1 MKKDLQSIELLF
13 GATSNFLPYAV
24 VTALSVIENAEGR
37 PVNIYFLYADIVT
50 PISDEYRNNIFEIT
64 KTFFKDLNVRIYFY
78 DVSDK
83 LYLLEG
89 QNIGMWGKEV
99 SLTHYFYLLAPLFLP
114 KKVEKVIYL
123 DTDMIVN
130 CNISDAFNIDME
142 NFLIAM
148 GAPRGYEEMGDD
160 VSNSGFVMLNLKQ
173 WRKENTLSTILEFGR
188 NLPRGRFCDQFLL
201 YNYFT
206 KNNSERLML
215 LDKNYNIFP
224 QLFNDIDIKDI
235 KILHYTGYNSI
246 KPWNDKNFVQRG
258 GFLWWKFARKTPFY
272 ESFICSLLKKEIK
285 KQHRHGFWWHLKHM
299 KF

>member
-99 SLTHYFYLLAPLFLP
+99 SLTHYFYLLANDL
-114 KKVEKVIYL
+114 
-123 DTDMIVN
+123 
-130 CNISDAFNIDME
+130 
-142 NFLIAM
+142 LI
-148 GAPRGYEEMGDD
+148 
-160 VSNSGFVMLNLKQ
+160 L
-173 WRKENTLSTILEFGR
+173 
-188 NLPRGRFCDQFLL
+188 C
-201 YNYFT
+201 
-206 KNNSERLML
+206 
-215 LDKNYNIFP
+215 
-224 QLFNDIDIKDI
+224 
-235 KILHYTGYNSI
+235 
-246 KPWNDKNFVQRG
+246 
-258 GFLWWKFARKTPFY
+258 
-272 ESFICSLLKKEIK
+272 
-285 KQHRHGFWWHLKHM
+285 
-299 KF
+299 